1 MLSWEPKEN
10 KVISFTNWWLR
21 GLAMTWGT
29 SRTEV
34 LLLQMKWWLILL
46 KQNFHSKF
54 IGCHFPKRHQSMRP
68 DGEWCASQLTA
79 CPLLR
84 VPAQHPD
91 NSQQGWADW
100 KHEEYASRMPCRSL
114 FGCSQCY
121 PSWLSTGLQLLMLL
135 LTTGLA
141 VDWSVYSSMYSE
153 HLLLSP
159 IWLHLLHRDINFFY
173 MAGIFL
179 QLKHTSQGHWGI
191 SSTCI
196 NTVEMSVTPQ
206 QPYRISTVAPM
217 VCN

>member
-10 KVISFTNWWLR
+10 KVISFMNWWLR
-21 GLAMTWGT
+21 GLAVTWGT

-141 VDWSVYSSMYSE
+141 VDCLFFYVLWAPSPLSYMATFTPQGYK
-153 HLLLSP
+153 LLLHGWNLP
-159 IWLHLLHRDINFFY
+159 
-173 MAGIFL
+173 
-179 QLKHTSQGHWGI
+179 
-191 SSTCI
+191 ST
-196 NTVEMSVTPQ
+196 
-206 QPYRISTVAPM
+206 
-217 VCN
+217 